1 MDDLLKKTVIAAGI
15 TSIIYMVL
23 FLFLDRFID
32 LWIHNHYSNSP
43 LSQLGTYI
51 SYAANGNFIN
61 LGLTAGFILIIIID
75 PNLTKRWTRNLLY
88 ICLTGSIAII
98 IGEGLKY
105 ILGRYRPVMLFENN
119 LYGLHFFSSKS
130 ALHSTPSGH
139 TIRAFSLLTALSLVY
154 RRCTVVFMA
163 VAVLVGASRVAVTA
177 HYPGDVIVGAFIGIF
192 TAAWTYQYFFVK
204 NREFPQDSPQ

>member
-15 TSIIYMVL
+15 TSIIYMVF
-23 FLFLDRFID
+23 FLFFDRLIAI
-32 LWIHNHYSNSP
+32 WIHNHYFHSRI
-43 LSQLGTYI
+43 SQLGTYI
-51 SYAANGNFIN
+51 SYVANGNYIN
-61 LGLTAGFILIIIID
+61 FGLTAGFILIIIID
-75 PNLTKRWTRNLLY
+75 PNLTKRWTQNLLY
-88 ICLTGSIAII
+88 ICLTASIAIT

-105 ILGRYRPVMLFENN
+105 LLGRYRPVMLFENN

-130 ALHSTPSGH
+130 ALHATPSGH

-154 RRCTVVFMA
+154 RRWTVVFMA

-177 HYPGDVIVGAFIGIF
+177 HYPSDVIVGAFIGIF

-204 NREFPQDSPQ
+204 NHEFPQDSPQ